1 MTHELRTSLLIL
13 RFLESFKLTLYFL
26 SSILSCHKLA
36 GDRLLIDKKI
46 NYGIFLTLNW
56 FSIAKDKFIAAF
68 NHHRQWKRDFS
79 RLVGINTHKNC
90 IFAQISFERLSYR
103 AKETHT
109 SLVNVIYPR
118 LQNGANLLGSVSGF
132 PSQSCDRP
140 NLMGQTSW
148 SYTKKF
154 WESVV

>member
-1 MTHELRTSLLIL
+1 MNYELRTSLLIL
-13 RFLESFKLTLYFL
+13 RFLESLKLTLYFL
-26 SSILSCHKLA
+26 SSVLSCHKLA

-79 RLVGINTHKNC
+79 RLIGINTHKNC
-90 IFAQISFERLSYR
+90 IFAKPDLIAYNTKQSGQAR
-103 AKETHT
+103 
-109 SLVNVIYPR
+109 VNVAHPR
-118 LQNGANLLGSVSGF
+118 LQNGANLPGSVSGF

-140 NLMGQTSW
+140 NLMAQTSW
-148 SYTKKF
+148 SYTKKS